1 MGSPCKDLTTAAGP
15 LRILV
20 VEDNAETAATLAT
33 LLDLAGHEVR
43 VAHDGP
49 AALEGVQAFPLDVV
63 LLDIGLPGMNG
74 WQVVERLRQQPAHQR
89 PLVIALTGYGQDADR
104 RRSQE
109 AGIALHLLKPVDAAD
124 LLGLLSRFQRL
135 LGQQAAPSC

>member
-1 MGSPCKDLTTAAGP
+1 VDR

-20 VEDNAETAATLAT
+20 VEDNAQTAATLAT
-33 LLDLAGHEVR
+33 LLGLAGYEVR

-49 AALEGVQAFPLDVV
+49 AALQAVQAYPLDVM
-63 LLDIGLPGMNG
+63 LLDIGLPGMDG
-74 WQVVERLRQQPAHQR
+74 WQVVERLRQQPALKR
-89 PLVIALTGYGQDADR
+89 PLLIALTGYGQDADR

-109 AGIALHLLKPVDAAD
+109 AGIALYLLKPVDADD